1 MQAKLAKSAK
11 NILQYNIR
19 LKGLSK

>member
-11 NILQYNIR
+11 NILHHTKRQ
-19 LKGLSK
+19 